1 MSYARVKDLV
11 RHYPEETFDVRKP
24 IKEKP
29 QLIKEKPQII
39 KLVNVAHNTP
49 YNELDGAIQWF
60 TFHRSALK
68 YPEKPSH
75 HVKHRMRGFIMG
87 IPIIIRCQN
96 CSNHAEEYLSGNEDK
111 IEDALANRDALF
123 NFFVDFHNFVK
134 NSQRRKIYTYQEAK
148 ELYSK
153 PWKAVYPSE

>member
-1 MSYARVKDLV
+1 MSYARAKDLF
-11 RHYPEETFDVRKP
+11 RHYPEETFDVKKP
-24 IKEKP
+24 IKEEEI
-29 QLIKEKPQII
+29 QTI
-39 KLVNVAHNTP
+39 KLVNVSPDTP

-60 TFHRSALK
+60 TFHRGALK
-68 YPEKPSH
+68 YPENPSH

-87 IPIIIRCQN
+87 IPIIIRCQK
-96 CSNHAEEYLSGNEDK
+96 CSIHCEEYLSGNEDK

-123 NFFVDFHNFVK
+123 NFFVDFHNFVN
-134 NSQRRKIYTYQEAK
+134 NSQGRKTYTYQEAK